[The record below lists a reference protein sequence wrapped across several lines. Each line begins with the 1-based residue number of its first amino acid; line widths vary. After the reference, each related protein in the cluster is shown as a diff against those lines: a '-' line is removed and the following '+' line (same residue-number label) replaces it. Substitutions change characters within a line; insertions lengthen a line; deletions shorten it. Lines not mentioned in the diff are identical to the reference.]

1 MIDFSFH
8 SDLPDGLLELV
19 RDHISRLK
27 GLDEPERHI
36 VGYATKQMDIMS
48 FRGDSLNGKNSW
60 NQILEA
66 QKVGKIVWPFSLF
79 CFCWPFFAFGK
90 GNY

>member
-48 FRGDSLNGKNSW
+48 FRGDSLNGKKQLEPDFGSSKSW
-60 NQILEA
+60 KN
-66 QKVGKIVWPFSLF
+66 
-79 CFCWPFFAFGK
+79 CMAF
-90 GNY
+90 